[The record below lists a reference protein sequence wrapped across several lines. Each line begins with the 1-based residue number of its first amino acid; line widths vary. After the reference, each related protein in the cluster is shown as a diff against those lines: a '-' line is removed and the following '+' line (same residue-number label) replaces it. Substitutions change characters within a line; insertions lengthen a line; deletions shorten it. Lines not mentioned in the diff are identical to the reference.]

1 MDHENKIAEDGLK
14 IGITDNKKA
23 KGTII
28 EEDTYIY
35 PEYGGR
41 GRLEN
46 TIVAR
51 KLPYKIHKLTGYEV
65 EVSPRL
71 WDNKLEG
78 VHSWTMHGLRFG
90 AYSSKARAVLAK

>member
-1 MDHENKIAEDGLK
+1 MSVERDKRVAQLPLPHTEKEQLYIFPTG
-14 IGITDNKKA
+14 
-23 KGTII
+23 
-28 EEDTYIY
+28 TYIY